1 MNRKMPSL
9 PMNKLCILGS
19 WSQCLCKSE
28 RRLAR
33 TLLLIARYGE
43 THPQRTLPQISQ
55 ETLAEMIGATRS
67 RVNFFMNKFK
77 KLGFIEY
84 NRNGLKVNHS
94 LLTVIVHD

>member
-1 MNRKMPSL
+1 VNQKAVPTPKRGA
-9 PMNKLCILGS
+9 I
-19 WSQCLCKSE
+19 QCHWRGLRVTLSE
-28 RRLAR
+28 RPFHQPSVS
-33 TLLLIARYGE
+33 TS
-43 THPQRTLPQISQ
+43 QRTQCRRLQPPLSQ